1 MFTLAL
7 VPLGTS
13 SLCVANN
20 TRQQTVQ
27 THLLT
32 HNLGA
37 HPGFI
42 GKSSHLDSLQDR
54 GKVTDQR
61 DVHHTNVIG
70 SDYDLHRIV
79 NMFVHC
85 LRLRQEEKR
94 KKMTNNSQFLPFQL
108 TILK

>member
-1 MFTLAL
+1 MCGQQHQATDCADTPPDSQL
-7 VPLGTS
+7 V
-13 SLCVANN
+13 
-20 TRQQTVQ
+20 
-27 THLLT
+27 
-32 HNLGA
+32 A

-61 DVHHTNVIG
+61 DVHHTNIIG

-79 NMFVHC
+79 NMFLHC

-94 KKMTNNSQFLPFQL
+94 KKMTNNSQFLL
-108 TILK
+108 SY